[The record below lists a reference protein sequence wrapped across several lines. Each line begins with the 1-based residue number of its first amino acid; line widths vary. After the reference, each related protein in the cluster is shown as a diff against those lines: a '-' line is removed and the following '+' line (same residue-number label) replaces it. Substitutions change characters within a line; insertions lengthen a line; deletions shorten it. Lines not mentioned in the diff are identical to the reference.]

1 MPTGESPD
9 DLALADALRPPPSA
23 IPLTSDVLSFVSSH
37 TSRRPIS
44 PSHPIIQ
51 TATQQNKR
59 AKTPNPV
66 GLLPSRPRL
75 PFRAP
80 SPEVGPPSRQR
91 LGLRAACR
99 RFHPPRRPASL
110 RFVLAIRTLQSARF
124 QVPSSAFRLPR
135 SPIFHL
141 RPPSPPHFSMRRRET
156 GCQKVPES
164 AKRCQKVPSGTEH
177 PSSSPP
183 PYETNDRKPKPGGV
197 PHAGPSRPRQSG
209 SGVPPLFRLSPS
221 RLPRSEFRVQMS
233 RPRLPFRVPNWHH
246 RRASVLDCV
255 RLAAAFIPSSELR
268 VPTSAS
274 PISGLMP
281 PTPTS
286 LLCARSLT
294 SEWKRFERKAKK
306 G

>member
-141 RPPSPPHFSMRRRET
+141 RPPSPPPFFHAPPRNRVPKGARK
-156 GCQKVPES
+156 CQKVPES
-164 AKRCQKVPSGTEH
+164 AIRDRTSIIQPATLRNKRSKTQTRWGPARGTE
-177 PSSSPP
+177 P
-183 PYETNDRKPKPGGV
+183 
-197 PHAGPSRPRQSG
+197 
-209 SGVPPLFRLSPS
+209 SPS
-221 RLPRSEFRVQMS
+221 KWQR
-233 RPRLPFRVPNWHH
+233 RP
-246 RRASVLDCV
+246 
-255 RLAAAFIPSSELR
+255 AAVSSFP
-268 VPTSAS
+268 VPTSAFRVPSSNEPS
-274 PISGLMP
+274 PSSVPSPELAPPSRQRLGLRAACRRFHPEFRAPRSDFRISHLGPHATNPHQFVMRQI
-281 PTPTS
+281 TDI
-286 LLCARSLT
+286 
-294 SEWKRFERKAKK
+294 
-306 G
+306 